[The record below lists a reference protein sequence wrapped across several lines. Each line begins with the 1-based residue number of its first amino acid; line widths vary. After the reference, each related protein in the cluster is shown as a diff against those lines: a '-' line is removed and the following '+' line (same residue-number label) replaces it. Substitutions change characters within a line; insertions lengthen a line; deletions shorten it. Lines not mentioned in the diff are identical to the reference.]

1 MDNNHAKALKFLC
14 IAVFLLFG
22 APKINIKIGPLP
34 FYLIDFVI
42 VLTVYYARKL
52 APIKYQLP
60 FKFLVGVIL
69 SMILFNEFINGLI
82 IGTLLQ
88 PIYLMIRMTL
98 AVSLFFVIPKIVR
111 YPKHLIK
118 VLKYA
123 LVGAFITSLLLI
135 FSSLPMT
142 RGISTILLSNP
153 FLTPNAVSLSTK
165 ILNAAEQGIRGSSLV
180 GVSILSGAFL
190 NVIWPLL
197 TLLLTYH
204 KLKGVLKI
212 ILHLTLIL
220 VPVAVIMTYS
230 RGAILALILVILG
243 FVLFQKGKTRAV
255 ILSIASILIIIFSSI
270 GLDSNYFFFERI
282 ENRTSAALNN
292 PYEDERE
299 SERIYSYT
307 QPFEHLVENP
317 IYFFLGEG
325 FSRKKIANSPVIKG
339 NEYRGQR
346 ADHAVFASAYYAY
359 CLFTSLLIVL
369 LFISQI
375 YYTIRIVNKTTNI
388 SGLFSSQLSRLLIVV
403 LIGFVSWFSFGHA
416 AVSQPRGAM
425 LMFFV
430 FGLVV
435 SQLNFYKFEYLQTL
449 NKINK

>member
-1 MDNNHAKALKFLC
+1 MDKNYAKALKFLC
-14 IAVFLLFG
+14 ITVLLLFG

-34 FYLIDFVI
+34 LYLIDFVI

-52 APIKYQLP
+52 APIKYKLP

-69 SMILFNEFINGLI
+69 SMILFNEFTNGLI

-88 PIYLMIRMTL
+88 PSYIMIRMSL

-111 YPKHLIK
+111 YPEHLIK

-142 RGISTILLSNP
+142 RGISTILLSNSI
-153 FLTPNAVSLSTK
+153 LTPNADSLTTD
-165 ILNAAEQGIRGSSLV
+165 ILNAGEQGIRGSSLI

-197 TLLLTYH
+197 ILLFTYH
-204 KLKGVLKI
+204 KIKGILKI
-212 ILHLTLIL
+212 ILYFTSVLI
-220 VPVAVIMTYS
+220 PIAIIMTYS

-243 FVLFQKGKTRAV
+243 FVLFQKGKIRA
-255 ILSIASILIIIFSSI
+255 IALSIVCILIIIFSSI
-270 GLDSNYFFFERI
+270 GLDSNYFYFKRI
-282 ENRTSAALNN
+282 ETRTTAALYN
-292 PYEDERE
+292 PYEDSRE
-299 SERIYSYT
+299 SERINSYSE
-307 QPFEHLVENP
+307 PFEHLAENP

-325 FSRKKIANSPVIKG
+325 FSRKKIANSSVIEG

-359 CLFTSLLIVL
+359 GLFTSLLIVL

-435 SQLNFYKFEYLQTL
+435 SQLNFYKFEYLQAQKKN
-449 NKINK
+449 NK